1 MKPATNR
8 RRQREEI
15 MKTNSGMDKE
25 KQFSDSA
32 LIFKSEVINLF
43 AKDVRLTLNEPKN
56 LMCMMR
62 VGASRQIPVAGDQG
76 FRLIAAI
83 VTDTGADPKFLKL
96 RIEPVV
102 REEYRFADLLVKEMT
117 GFSGKFVDYR
127 LKDWDSIYN
136 LMLDQPCQERAGVTY
151 REVIEAALVS
161 EKDRIL
167 KQNIE
172 AHSDFGSW

>member
-1 MKPATNR
+1 MKLAAKR
-8 RRQREEI
+8 RRQKEEI
-15 MKTNSGMDKE
+15 MKTHSEMHKE
-25 KQFSDSA
+25 KQFSDSV

-62 VGASRQIPVAGDQG
+62 VGASRQIPVAGDQE
-76 FRLIAAI
+76 FRLIAA
-83 VTDTGADPKFLKL
+83 VVADTGAGPKFLKL
-96 RIEPVV
+96 RIEPVD
-102 REEYRFADLLVKEMT
+102 REEYRFAELLLKEMT
-117 GFSGKFVDYR
+117 GFSGRFLNYA

-151 REVIEAALVS
+151 REVIKAALVS

>member
-1 MKPATNR
+1 
-8 RRQREEI
+8 
-15 MKTNSGMDKE
+15 MKTHSEMDKE
-25 KQFSDSA
+25 KQFSNSA
-32 LIFKSEVINLF
+32 LIFKSEIINLF

-62 VGASRQIPVAGDQG
+62 VGASRQIPVAGDQE
-76 FRLIAAI
+76 FRLIAA
-83 VTDTGADPKFLKL
+83 VVADTGVGPKFLKL

-102 REEYRFADLLVKEMT
+102 REEYRFADLTLGDMVD
-117 GFSGKFVDYR
+117 FSGAFADCK
-127 LKDWDSIYN
+127 LKDWDSIYSM
-136 LMLDQPCQERAGVTY
+136 MLDQPCQERAEVTY

-161 EKDRIL
+161 EKGRIL